1 MKSLLLLSGGLDSSA
16 AVYIFKKSRKLDC
29 LFIDYN
35 QKAAK
40 MELRSARTICDKND
54 LRLIN
59 LKIKELGKL
68 FVEGEHMIPHVPIKH
83 RNIILVS
90 IALVYAKEKGYEEVI
105 LANVNED
112 CVYEQNKPKITSK
125 LIELARELNVKL
137 TMPFIGLSKSL
148 VLKMGIKEGLNPE
161 DTYSCM
167 LGHKKHCGLC
177 SQCELRKKAFLEAN
191 LKDPTSYMF

>member
-1 MKSLLLLSGGLDSSA
+1 
-16 AVYIFKKSRKLDC
+16 
-29 LFIDYN
+29 
-35 QKAAK
+35 
-40 MELRSARTICDKND
+40 
-54 LRLIN
+54 
-59 LKIKELGKL
+59 
-68 FVEGEHMIPHVPIKH
+68 MIPHVPIKH

-125 LIELARELNVKL
+125 LVELARELNVKL